1 MIATLEVFT
10 TNLAKYQNDIKG
22 YLTNTGKI
30 LEYVTDEKD
39 GLLANTLCL
48 FIGDAL
54 GNINTFNFLDS
65 MFDALC
71 PGFFTSFWGLSKIL
85 IVLAFGLYFGT
96 FCIWCTAMK
105 YAKN

>member
-1 MIATLEVFT
+1 MIATLQTFT
-10 TNLAKYQNDIKG
+10 TALATYQTSISD
-22 YLTNTGKI
+22 YLKKTATT
-30 LEYVTDEKD
+30 LDYVTNKD

-54 GNINTFNFLDS
+54 GNINTLNFLDN

>member
-1 MIATLEVFT
+1 MIATLQTFT
-10 TNLAKYQNDIKG
+10 TALATYQTSISD
-22 YLTNTGKI
+22 YLKKTATT
-30 LEYVTDEKD
+30 LDYVTNKD

-54 GNINTFNFLDS
+54 DN

>member
-1 MIATLEVFT
+1 MVDYQKGI
-10 TNLAKYQNDIKG
+10 TN
-22 YLTNTGKI
+22 YLNKTSII
-30 LEYVTDEKD
+30 LNYVASKD
-39 GLLANTLCL
+39 GLLADTSCL
-48 FIGDAL
+48 FVGDAL
-54 GNINTFNFLDS
+54 GNINTLNFLDN

>member
-1 MIATLEVFT
+1 MIVNLKVFT
-10 TNLAKYQNDIKG
+10 TSLTDFQKG
-22 YLTNTGKI
+22 ITDYLNKTSLI
-30 LEYVTDEKD
+30 LSYVASSD
-39 GLLANTLCL
+39 GLLADTSCL

-54 GNINTFNFLDS
+54 DN

-96 FCIWCTAMK
+96 FCIWCTAMR

>member
-1 MIATLEVFT
+1 MIATLAVFT
-10 TNLAKYQNDIKG
+10 TDLSNYQNKIKD
-22 YLTNTGKI
+22 YFSETGVI
-30 LEYVTDEKD
+30 LDYVSNEN

-54 GNINTFNFLDS
+54 GNINTLNFLDN

>member
-1 MIATLEVFT
+1 MIVNLKVFT
-10 TNLAKYQNDIKG
+10 TSLTDYQKG
-22 YLTNTGKI
+22 ITDYLNNTSLI
-30 LEYVTDEKD
+30 LSYVASSD
-39 GLLANTLCL
+39 GLLADTSCL

-54 GNINTFNFLDS
+54 GNTNTLNFLDN

-71 PGFFTSFWGLSKIL
+71 PAFFTSLWGLSKIL